1 MVQRVSA
8 ASVDVVDER
17 SGEVDR
23 SFAEQSIGAGLV
35 LLVGVAD
42 SDGAQEVA
50 YAARKIAGMRIFEDE
65 SGKMNR
71 SVVDTGGD
79 ILSISQF
86 TLFADCKHGNRPSFV
101 SAGKPEHA
109 KAIWEELNQALADQ
123 GLTVKT
129 GRFGA
134 HMRVSLTN
142 DGPVTI
148 PLDTDQLMSKR

>member
-71 SVVDTGGD
+71 SVVDTGG
-79 ILSISQF
+79 IFSRFLS
-86 TLFADCKHGNRPSFV
+86 LR
-101 SAGKPEHA
+101 
-109 KAIWEELNQALADQ
+109 
-123 GLTVKT
+123 
-129 GRFGA
+129 
-134 HMRVSLTN
+134 SLRIASTAT
-142 DGPVTI
+142 D
-148 PLDTDQLMSKR
+148 PLL